1 MVSSVGCNFFA
12 FFSKAGRKEADERD
26 GDFIPVGEGKPFL
39 ELRRWEYVEFFV
51 SYKC

>member
-12 FFSKAGRKEADERD
+12 SFSKAGRKEADEGD
-26 GDFIPVGEGKPFL
+26 GDCVPVGEGKPFL